1 MNSNIRIK
9 CIYLENFKLFDNL
22 KMDFSNGLNVFDGP
36 NGYGKTSM
44 FDAIEYLIT
53 GDIKR
58 VTTCQVLDGKY
69 KYQKVF
75 FAKDYRKDVVVKA
88 EFTDG
93 KDSFV
98 LVKRVEG
105 HRDGISTVDNNPKK
119 LKEITKTYIIPDF
132 EYAEYDE
139 KYLISIDELNEVQ
152 IKYFGSTSQ
161 TLFSLLYYIQQEDRL
176 DYFKCNESGRVGSIN
191 TLFQIGSEKEKFEK
205 IKQTKKK
212 MSDLI
217 KSIDK
222 QIEELQKNVCQ
233 DIENM
238 PGSQAAYH
246 KLLKKDIEWDKIEPS
261 ISNKESFDYI
271 IHTLKN
277 VKELVLNQKNYNCDL
292 INQNYN
298 RFLSNE
304 MVNKQLEAYLILE
317 EIGEKRDEYEK
328 KKELFSFLSA
338 EVNKVKSLDYI
349 NIDYIK
355 LGEHLHKENESQ
367 EIIRYVEEY
376 RQIEKTAQSAQK
388 SINEL
393 LKVREQ
399 LVASIQEEIG
409 LHDSKC
415 PFCGHDW
422 EKKKTL
428 VEHIQSTTE
437 DIGALLGSTG
447 KHLKEISDTVQ
458 KLYLSHF
465 SDDINNI
472 LNNMLENQ
480 LFLSFSSLELRNDL
494 EKANYVRDF
503 FVKNNIKC
511 LHLDEFTLENMANS
525 IEKIKILIKE
535 AIVVLPEEYYLKKK
549 ECEFDRIFKDNFFDI
564 NDISEI
570 NLESIQ
576 EKEKYLEYQFVFQEK
591 KKSKQVDELIRKSS
605 CLKNEISKK
614 MDSYMKDWKTSINKY
629 QGNIIS
635 KIEIPFY
642 IYSARIL
649 QSYQGGQGI
658 LIRDRNTK
666 DEVDAIRFTT
676 PDEEHDVLYT
686 MSSGQLSGILLSF
699 SLALHKIFAND
710 GPNVLFID
718 DPVQCMDD
726 LNIVSFVELM
736 RTEFPDIQLL
746 ISTHEKNFANFIV
759 YKYKKYN
766 LPLTRHNLKE
776 ITEN

>member
-9 CIYLENFKLFDNL
+9 CIYLENFKLFDNF
-22 KMDFSNGLNVFDGP
+22 KIDFSNGLNVFDGP

-58 VTTCQVLDGKY
+58 VTTCHVLDGKY

-75 FAKDYRKDVVVKA
+75 FAKDYRKDVIVKA

-139 KYLISIDELNEVQ
+139 KYLIPIDELNEIQ
-152 IKYFGSTSQ
+152 IKCFGSSSQ

-176 DYFKCNESGRVGSIN
+176 DYFKSNEIGRVGSIN
-191 TLFQIGSEKEKFEK
+191 TLFQINSEKEKFEK

-212 MSDLI
+212 LSDLI
-217 KSIDK
+217 KSVDK
-222 QIEELQKNVCQ
+222 QIEELQRNVCQ

-238 PGSQAAYH
+238 PGAQAEYH
-246 KLLKKDIEWDKIEPS
+246 KLLKKEIEWDKNEPS
-261 ISNKESFDYI
+261 ISNKESLDYI
-271 IHTLKN
+271 LHTLKN
-277 VKELVLNQKNYNCDL
+277 VKELVLNQENYNHDL
-292 INQNYN
+292 VNQNYN
-298 RFLSNE
+298 RFLGNE
-304 MVNKQLEAYLILE
+304 MINKMLEAYLILDT
-317 EIGEKRDEYEK
+317 IGEKRDEYEK
-328 KKELFSFLSA
+328 KKEIFSFLNT
-338 EVNKVKSLDYI
+338 EINKVKSLDYI
-349 NIDYIK
+349 NINYTK
-355 LGEHLHKENESQ
+355 MGEFLHKEKESQ
-367 EIIRYVEEY
+367 EVVQYVEEY
-376 RQIEKTAQSAQK
+376 KQITKTAQSAQK

-393 LKVREQ
+393 LRVREQ
-399 LVASIQEEIG
+399 LIASIQDDLG

-415 PFCGHDW
+415 PFCGYDW
-422 EKKKTL
+422 KEKKVL
-428 VEHIQSTTE
+428 VANIQSTTE
-437 DIGALLGSTG
+437 DLDALLGSTG

-458 KLYLSHF
+458 KLYLHHF
-465 SDDINNI
+465 LDDMNNMF
-472 LNNMLENQ
+472 NNMLENP
-480 LFLSFSSLELRNDL
+480 LFLSFFNL
-494 EKANYVRDF
+494 EKHDSEKASYVREF
-503 FVKNNIKC
+503 LIENNIEC
-511 LHLDEFTLENMANS
+511 LHLDEFTVENMENS
-525 IEKIKILIKE
+525 IEKIKTFIKE
-535 AIVVLPEEYYLKKK
+535 AIVVLPEEYYLKKQ
-549 ECEFDRIFKDNFFDI
+549 ECEFDRIFKDNFI
-564 NDISEI
+564 ELNDISEI
-570 NLESIQ
+570 SLEAAQ
-576 EKEKYLEYQFVFQEK
+576 EKEKFLEYQFVLQEK
-591 KKSKQVDELIRKSS
+591 KKSKQVDELIRKSG
-605 CLKNEISKK
+605 CLKNEILKK
-614 MDSYMKDWKTSINKY
+614 MDSFMKDWKTSINKY

-699 SLALHKIFAND
+699 SLSLHKIFAND

-766 LPLTRHNLKE
+766 LPLARCNLKE